1 MADYESVKQRIVS
14 SVFSKL
20 NASGHDESYVAH
32 VKIWEEASAD
42 EGGRKPRYII
52 LSQAASG
59 GGFIH
64 KAKSNSNG
72 TFSVGKT
79 WKLTEL
85 RGIEVLNSLAFKI
98 TLARTYRW
106 QTEVETDQA
115 NFISA
120 LVRLFRRMTG
130 GATTLQLVGVQ
141 DTESPSSS
149 QPVQTRA
156 ERIPNPANGTALA
169 APAARRPSVS
179 QAPITALAAPAA
191 RRPSISQASA
201 FQNGRID
208 SSYPTPAPTRGPA
221 RPRAQTPVR
230 PESPEVSARAV
241 AATERANTTNRS
253 RPSTPSSDR
262 PSLPA
267 ALRPR
272 HGRTPSNAS
281 PTVDPSLLRPSPPA
295 ASVLPSI
302 VFSSGSQ
309 PSIATSQIP
318 PINIPPQPEVDPAT
332 SSSLRTSL
340 DVPSVSPSSWSQASS
355 LSTYTEAPEI
365 PQTPQT
371 AVPPIME
378 LTVPKGKTSS
388 RSSSIYPSERGQ
400 TKRDHNARV
409 SFFDPANQATLNRLL
424 AGDVVIHG
432 EGEDGVEDY
441 TGEDAIENAQAMLAS
456 VEEMLEGYEWA
467 SDDIVE
473 RRTMTGT
480 ADQVEARL
488 LDELMALEKANIHSF
503 IESDDRVNFVLKYL
517 DDAITELDSMDSI
530 VSSYKIHLNAVSDD
544 IAYIQ
549 SQNRGLQVQT
559 QNQRALLDE
568 LEDLLHTVQ
577 VDKQALL
584 ALTQESLEKPAS
596 IQRLEEAATELY
608 KALQASRDRDMAA
621 TMERLEEYR
630 THNVQ
635 FCKRLLDYLSIM
647 FTAQSK
653 RVLGD
658 SNGIVRDSNGR
669 PAIKDHKEME
679 TYLGRYSGLMLY
691 LKEMEE
697 SIYGKLC
704 AAYFSA
710 ASALHNAQMKAML
723 AACSDVM
730 KKPVDEE
737 VDGFSTAV
745 STASTF
751 KAASSGVRRAGTIV
765 RSPLESRRSR
775 KEQGDG
781 DMRPSDAFGLVLDQI
796 ASAIYR
802 EEDFIADFLQIN
814 DAALTFADY
823 MGMENYFRRQA
834 ARAAG
839 LSQQTSKLVRGA
851 MDLIFGFLPM
861 EIKAWLDVVLTKDHI
876 QLVGMVACL
885 EKFLVDAEDRGNV
898 FLINVLEKQH
908 MRLKSLFERRVS
920 EQIKSIEET
929 KLTSKKRQGVV
940 PFIKYFPTYIGRVEG
955 QLVGADTLE
964 IRNSVDAAY
973 DKIVTAMFDA
983 LKQMAKLDGE
993 GEDKGQL
1000 NYHVIIIENMH
1011 HFVAEVSQ
1019 LELGSV
1025 AGFLKRAQAIYEENL
1040 NAYVKI
1046 VLRRP
1051 FSKIIDYFEGVERLL
1066 KTTAPSEVSSNSS
1079 YSKSALKKVL
1089 KEYTA
1094 KDVRKHIDVL
1104 FKRVEKHFT
1113 EASEKATTED
1123 ASGGTGIAP
1132 GTVLVGVWKA
1142 CEEELLRIS
1151 DLFAKRINQC
1161 YKDSG
1166 VILEYAPIDVEAG
1179 FRRHRIAA

>member
-1 MADYESVKQRIVS
+1 MTDYESVKQRILS
-14 SVFSKL
+14 SVFTKL

-52 LSQAASG
+52 LSQTTSRG

-85 RGIEVLNSLAFKI
+85 RGVEVLNSSSFKI
-98 TLARTYRW
+98 TMARTYRW
-106 QTEVETDQA
+106 QTEVEADQT
-115 NFISA
+115 NFISS
-120 LVRLFRRMTG
+120 LVKLFRKGSG
-130 GATTLQLVGVQ
+130 GTASLQLIGVTEPEVPSMSQPIPMRTERATTPINSTTL
-141 DTESPSSS
+141 DT
-149 QPVQTRA
+149 
-156 ERIPNPANGTALA
+156 PA
-169 APAARRPSVS
+169 PRRPSVS
-179 QAPITALAAPAA
+179 QGSAYRNGRVDASYPAPA
-191 RRPSISQASA
+191 
-201 FQNGRID
+201 
-208 SSYPTPAPTRGPA
+208 PAPTRSPA
-221 RPRAQTPVR
+221 RSRAQTPVR
-230 PESPEVSARAV
+230 SESPEVSARAP
-241 AATERANTTNRS
+241 AAAVSSRS
-253 RPSTPSSDR
+253 RPNTPSSDR
-262 PSLPA
+262 PPLPA

-272 HGRTPSNAS
+272 HGRNPSNS
-281 PTVDPSLLRPSPPA
+281 TSNVDPSVLRPAPPA

-309 PSIATSQIP
+309 PSIAASQTSPISIP
-318 PINIPPQPEVDPAT
+318 PEPKVDAQTP
-332 SSSLRTSL
+332 SSLRTSL

-371 AVPPIME
+371 AIPSVISTE
-378 LTVPKGKTSS
+378 LTISTKKSSS
-388 RSSSIYPSERGQ
+388 RSSSIHPSDRGQ

-424 AGDVVIHG
+424 AGDLVIHG
-432 EGEDGVEDY
+432 EGEEGTEGY
-441 TGEDAIENAQAMLAS
+441 TGEEAIENAEAMLAS

-467 SDDIVE
+467 SDDIIE
-473 RRTMTGT
+473 RRSITGT
-480 ADQVEARL
+480 ADQIEARL

-503 IESDDRVNFVLKYL
+503 IESDDRINFVLKYL
-517 DDAITELDSMDSI
+517 DDAITELDGMDSI
-530 VSSYKIHLNAVSDD
+530 ISSYKIHLNAVSDD

-568 LEDLLHTVQ
+568 LEDLLQTVQ
-577 VDKQALL
+577 VDKHALL

-621 TMERLEEYR
+621 TMERLDEYR

-653 RVLGD
+653 LLLGD
-658 SNGIVRDSNGR
+658 SSGIVKSTNGR

-679 TYLGRYSGLMLY
+679 VYLGKYSGLMLY

-710 ASALHNAQMKAML
+710 ASSLHSTQVKALL
-723 AACSDVM
+723 ATCFDVM

-737 VDGFSTAV
+737 IDGFSNPAP
-745 STASTF
+745 ANNTF

-765 RSPLESRRSR
+765 RSPLESRRNR
-775 KEQGDG
+775 REQADG
-781 DMRPSDAFGLVLDQI
+781 DMRPSDAFGLVLEQI
-796 ASAIYR
+796 ASTIYR

-823 MGMENYFRRQA
+823 MGLENYFRRQA

-839 LSQQTSKLVRGA
+839 LSQQTYKLVHGA
-851 MDLIFGFLPM
+851 MDLIFGFLPI
-861 EIKAWLDVVLTKDHI
+861 EIKGWLDGVLTKDHI
-876 QLVGMVACL
+876 QLIGMVACL
-885 EKFLVDAEDRGNV
+885 EKFLAEAEERGNA
-898 FLINVLEKQH
+898 FLISVLEKQH
-908 MRLKSLFERRVS
+908 MRLKSLFERRVT
-920 EQIKSIEET
+920 EQIKSIEDT

-940 PFIKYFPTYIGRVEG
+940 PFIKYFPTYIGRVES
-955 QLVGADTLE
+955 QLIGADTLE
-964 IRNSVDAAY
+964 IRHNVDAAY

-1000 NYHVIIIENMH
+1000 NYHVILIENMH
-1011 HFVAEVSQ
+1011 HFVAEISQ

-1025 AGFLKRAQAIYEENL
+1025 AGFLKRAQSIYEENL

-1079 YSKSALKKVL
+1079 YSKSSLKKVL

-1113 EASEKATTED
+1113 ESSEKTATEE
-1123 ASGGTGIAP
+1123 ASNVTGIAP
-1132 GTVLVGVWKA
+1132 GSALVGVWKA
-1142 CEEELLRIS
+1142 CEEELLRIT
-1151 DLFAKRINQC
+1151 DLFTKRINQC

-1166 VILEYAPIDVEAG
+1166 VILEYTPIDVEAG